1 MQILEIGEQQQ
12 KNLDLFMKIEEIYK
26 KYGSKSVFLAN
37 ICEINY
43 TTFLDFKNGHK
54 TLSTNRADYML
65 KKLDEHFKN
74 GLK

>member
-12 KNLDLFMKIEEIYK
+12 KNLDLMMKIEEVYK
-26 KYGSKSVFLAN
+26 NFGSKSVFLAN
-37 ICEINY
+37 VCEINY

-54 TLSTNRADYML
+54 ILSVNRVDFMS

-74 GLK
+74 VLK